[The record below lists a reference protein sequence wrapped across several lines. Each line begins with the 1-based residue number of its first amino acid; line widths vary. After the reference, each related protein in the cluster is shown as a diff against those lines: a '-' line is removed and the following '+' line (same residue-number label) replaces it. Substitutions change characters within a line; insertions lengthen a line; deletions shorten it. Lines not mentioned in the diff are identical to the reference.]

1 MDPGP
6 FIALAFV
13 SPALVAAVGS
23 VWLGAKFFNRWSQ
36 KKDNLHEA
44 FERLEAEIGEI
55 HDRLDFHERL
65 LERQR
70 DADRLGGDV

>member
-23 VWLGAKFFNRWSQ
+23 IWLGAKFFNRWSQ

-44 FERLEAEIGEI
+44 IERLEAEIGDI
-55 HDRLDFHERL
+55 HERLDFHERL
-65 LERQR
+65 LERHR
-70 DADRLGGDV
+70 DSDRLGGGR